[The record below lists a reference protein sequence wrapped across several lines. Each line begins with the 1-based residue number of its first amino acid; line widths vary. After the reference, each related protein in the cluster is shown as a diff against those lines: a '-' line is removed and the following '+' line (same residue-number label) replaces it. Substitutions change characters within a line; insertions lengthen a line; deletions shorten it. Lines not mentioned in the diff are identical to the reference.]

1 MKEYMIKRYQTISLI
16 ITIMLLQACGGSST
30 NDTANKYQI
39 NADNSN
45 VSFSSEVLQVSEET
59 IQIKVTFQGNG
70 LLLGFAPNIQ
80 PAAWLEYRTENV
92 TSNTATIHIDVT
104 NAELLP
110 PDTYTTT
117 LRLSTG
123 DVSNINLVHHDID
136 ISLLIWQLSTDT
148 NLISFAGTLGDE
160 TISAQSFNIISE
172 LNEWTATSDVNW
184 LTLDVNSGTGS
195 DNITVTPDI
204 TSFSNSGLNQANI
217 ILTETSSGDT
227 KLLPVE
233 LGLDNIYLYADN
245 ESIAFTSTNN
255 INNTQQIININS
267 NAPSQVNWQANND
280 AEWLAITKTNNQLTL
295 TVDENLLIDNQL
307 VTTAITISAVDNSA
321 IIAETIKVSF
331 YKNDS
336 DIVDQIIPNTLVN
349 SNALI
354 NSPTL
359 PYVYIGVEN
368 ELRVYHQYT
377 GELLHNVAIA
387 PEGELLEQLIVHP
400 NGNMLLAKTDDV
412 ITSSDGS
419 TRTDTTRYQ
428 VNLTDLTFTELTN
441 TDIAF
446 EPLNF
451 IRLHGRYFVVTQ
463 ALEYADEN
471 LITQLVNTDEPF
483 ATNFIDVAQQTN
495 SLFAIDNNSNSIKR
509 FNFVINDFVNE
520 KLSST
525 QTHDYQPTLN
535 VNNAPIQAL
544 SVSNNG
550 SNIYIINET
559 SEWLSFDGI
568 DFTDNGLVN
577 SNDTTSTLAL
587 VSDNKGVA
595 YFTSFN
601 ADTGFFIN
609 SYSGSELTA
618 STPITSNN
626 QPESISIS
634 SDSNRAI
641 ISSGIINSNN
651 FDNVEFISLSQ

>member
-377 GELLHNVAIA
+377 GELLHNIAIA